1 MAKIAFIGLGKMG
14 LHMAHNLAKAGHVV
28 VGFDLSEAA
37 ATAYRKAGGKT
48 AKNLGDALAGAEFV
62 ISMVNT
68 GKHVKSLFCGASG
81 AIRLSPKTAML
92 LDCSTIDVET
102 ARFVSKE
109 AHEAGRVMVD
119 APVSGGTMGAEAGT
133 LTFMVGGTAEA
144 FERAQPVLRN
154 MGRNIVHA
162 GPSGNG
168 QAAKICNN
176 MMTGINVIGTSEAFA
191 LGQKLGLDPQTLF
204 NIASTSSGASWAL
217 TSYCPVPGPVPSS
230 PANRDYEP
238 GFSTEL
244 MLKDMRLSQEAASA
258 VGASTPLA
266 ACSTSIY
273 QALANNGLLTKD
285 FSIVAKLLSGEL
297 GVAPENNPAAK
308 KKS

>member
-1 MAKIAFIGLGKMG
+1 MAQITFIGLGKMG
-14 LHMAHNLAKAGHVV
+14 LHMAHNLTKGGHAVT
-28 VGFDLSEAA
+28 GFDLSDAA
-37 ATAYRKAGGKT
+37 AAAYRKGGGKT
-48 AKNLGDALAGAEFV
+48 AETLKQALVGAEYV
-62 ISMVNT
+62 VSMVNT
-68 GKHVKSLFCGASG
+68 GKHVKSLYCGETG
-81 AIRLSPKTAML
+81 AIALSPKSAML

-102 ARFVSKE
+102 ARAVSKE
-109 AHEAGRVMVD
+109 ANTAGRLMVD

-133 LTFMVGGTAEA
+133 LTFMVGGTQQA
-144 FERAQPVLRN
+144 FERAQPILKS

-191 LGQKLGLDPQTLF
+191 LGQKLGLDPQTLY
-204 NIASTSSGASWAL
+204 NIASTSSGASWAM
-217 TSYCPVPGPVPSS
+217 TTYCPVPGPVPTS
-230 PANRDYEP
+230 PASHNYEP

-258 VGASTPLA
+258 VGASTPLG

-273 QALANNGLLTKD
+273 QALANNGLLAKD

-297 GVAPENNPAAK
+297 GVAAENAPATK
-308 KKS
+308 KAT